1 MRVGGRLCVKLSASA
16 IGLEKTSKKKMV
28 PVPEPP
34 ASFAPVPTESDR
46 LWFNV
51 CRTCVGIVILGLTL
65 SNSILCAA
73 PLVAEGLWPGP
84 PASPPTPAQPFS
96 LWSDEDA
103 QASKMILLIS
113 GAQAL
118 LLALVAAAC
127 VWCHRG
133 KAADAK
139 AAQLLRRQE
148 RDAKEER
155 RRKKAAAKR
164 RLAAASKDASVQA
177 QADPLPL
184 VGDRASPAGDVHDEM
199 SVDTASPSAADA
211 AVAQLH
217 MPERDATSGTEQPS

>member
-1 MRVGGRLCVKLSASA
+1 
-16 IGLEKTSKKKMV
+16 
-28 PVPEPP
+28 
-34 ASFAPVPTESDR
+34 
-46 LWFNV
+46 
-51 CRTCVGIVILGLTL
+51 
-65 SNSILCAA
+65 
-73 PLVAEGLWPGP
+73 
-84 PASPPTPAQPFS
+84 
-96 LWSDEDA
+96 
-103 QASKMILLIS
+103 MILLIS

-127 VWCHRG
+127 VWCRRG

-184 VGDRASPAGDVHDEM
+184 VGDRASPAGDVHDEL
-199 SVDTASPSAADA
+199 VDTASPSAADA

-217 MPERDATSGTEQPS
+217 MPERDATNGTEQPS